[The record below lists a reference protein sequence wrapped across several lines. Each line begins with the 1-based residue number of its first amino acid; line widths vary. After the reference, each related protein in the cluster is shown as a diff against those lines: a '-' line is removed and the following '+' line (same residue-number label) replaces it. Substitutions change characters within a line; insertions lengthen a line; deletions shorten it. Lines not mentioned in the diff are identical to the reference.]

1 MKKPGDFSNDESS
14 EAKPRVTISEPN
26 KHKKTKEK
34 VSFNSEYTGLRE
46 TVIEINKT
54 SPEELFEQDLDNMSA
69 GDMIKA
75 MQQLKQLPQN
85 IVVKPKSS
93 DQDKQECIFN
103 QIFFLVFKKRVSCTK
118 CICT

>member
-1 MKKPGDFSNDESS
+1 MKKPCDNCNESS

-34 VSFNSEYTGLRE
+34 VTFNSEYTGLRE

-103 QIFFLVFKKRVSCTK
+103 QIFFLDVKKFMYLRYRSY
-118 CICT
+118 